1 LNERDFGHR
10 LRRIASM
17 ISLAYS
23 EKKDRRSIDKIEQF
37 GKNLRIGEKVEW
49 TDEVKGLRLS
59 GYFMLDDTG

>member
-1 LNERDFGHR
+1 
-10 LRRIASM
+10 M